1 MYESLEE
8 IYRKIQKQNQE
19 KIQEELRKQEFSK
32 SWIGRK
38 RAQAADAKAKKIFL
52 QQSEML

>member
-1 MYESLEE
+1 MHESFEE
-8 IYRKIQKQNQE
+8 IYKEIQKQNQE
-19 KIQEELRKQEFSK
+19 KIQEEPRKQEFSK

>member
-1 MYESLEE
+1 MYENLEE
-8 IYRKIQKQNQE
+8 IYARKIQKQNQE
-19 KIQEELRKQEFSK
+19 ELKKQEFSK

-52 QQSEML
+52 RQSEML

>member
-1 MYESLEE
+1 MYENLEE
-8 IYRKIQKQNQE
+8 IYARKMQKQNQE
-19 KIQEELRKQEFSK
+19 ELKKQEFSK

-52 QQSEML
+52 RQSEML